1 MRAQELR
8 KMTKDELQA
17 EKQKLLK
24 EQFQLRMAVATQQNV
39 QTHRL
44 GQARKDIARIN
55 TILNET
61 RGES

>member
-8 KMTKDELQA
+8 KLSTEELQA

-24 EQFQLRMAVATQQNV
+24 EQFQLRMAVATQQTT

-55 TILNET
+55 TIQNET